1 MSLTSLLGGVQE
13 GFFYALLA
21 MGVFISFRI
30 LNTPDLTTEGSY
42 TLGVAVSA
50 VLTVAGH
57 PVLGI
62 LCAFLAGMLAG
73 SVTGVLQTRVG
84 IHPILAGILTMS
96 GLYTINTAIMGGRPD
111 VTLSQPTVFQQLYEL
126 LHLTSPKLSDFGG
139 NREALMLAKEAV
151 NLNRGLVVLAVGA
164 VLAALVLLVLIWFF
178 RTHVGLCIRATGNNE
193 AMVRSSSINA
203 GGMKILG
210 LAVANGCTALSGGM
224 MTQSG
229 GFATISNGAG
239 VLVVGLASVIIGE
252 ALVGRRSVTIG
263 LMSVILGS
271 VVYQCLIRL
280 ATSLNFFPAY
290 YLKLV
295 SAVIVAIALALPM
308 LREGIARFQRKGGAR
323 HA

>member
-1 MSLTSLLGGVQE
+1 MSLTMFLGGMQE
-13 GFFYALLA
+13 GLFYALLA

-57 PVLGI
+57 PVLGL
-62 LCAFLAGMLAG
+62 LCAFLAGVLAG
-73 SVTGVLQTRVG
+73 SVTGVLQTKVG

-96 GLYTINTAIMGGRPD
+96 GLYTINTAVMGGKPD
-111 VTLSQPTVFQQLYEL
+111 VTLTKTTLFHKLYEL
-126 LHLTSPKLSDFGG
+126 FNINLQAF
-139 NREALMLAKEAV
+139 NRDRQAFTLAKEIT
-151 NLNRGLVVLAVGA
+151 VLIVGVMFASA
-164 VLAALVLLVLIWFF
+164 VLIALIWFF
-178 RTHVGLCIRATGNNE
+178 RTHMGLCIRATGNNE

-210 LAVANGCTALSGGM
+210 LAVANGCTALAGGV
-224 MTQSG
+224 MTQSA
-229 GFATISNGAG
+229 GFATISNGSG

-252 ALVGRRSVTIG
+252 ALVGRRGVTIG

-271 VVYQCLIRL
+271 VVYQCMIRL
-280 ATSLNFFPAY
+280 ATSLNVFPAY

-295 SAVIVAIALALPM
+295 SAVIVAFALALPM
-308 LREGIARFQRKGGAR
+308 IRESLAR
-323 HA
+323 HRRNGGPRHA

>member
-1 MSLTSLLGGVQE
+1 MSLTMFLGGLQE
-13 GFFYALLA
+13 GLFYALLA

-57 PVLGI
+57 PVLG
-62 LCAFLAGMLAG
+62 LVCAFLAGALAG
-73 SVTGVLQTRVG
+73 SVTGVLQTKVG

-96 GLYTINTAIMGGRPD
+96 GLYTINTAVMGGKPD
-111 VTLSQPTVFQQLYEL
+111 VTLTKTTIFNKLYEVFNINL
-126 LHLTSPKLSDFGG
+126 QAFNKDRAAFT
-139 NREALMLAKEAV
+139 MAKEIT
-151 NLNRGLVVLAVGA
+151 VLIVGA
-164 VLAALVLLVLIWFF
+164 VLTTAVLIALIWFF

-210 LAVANGCTALSGGM
+210 LAVANGCTALAGGV

-252 ALVGRRSVTIG
+252 AIVGKRGVTVG
-263 LMSVILGS
+263 LISVILGS
-271 VVYQCLIRL
+271 VLYQCLIRL
-280 ATSLNFFPAY
+280 ATSLNVFPAY

-295 SAVIVAIALALPM
+295 SAVIVAFALALPM
-308 LREGIARFQRKGGAR
+308 IREKMGRHHRKGGAK

>member
-1 MSLTSLLGGVQE
+1 MSLTMFLGGLQE
-13 GFFYALLA
+13 GLFYALLA

-57 PVLGI
+57 PVLG
-62 LCAFLAGMLAG
+62 LVCAFLAGALAG
-73 SVTGVLQTRVG
+73 SVTGVLQTKVG

-96 GLYTINTAIMGGRPD
+96 GLYTINTAVMGGKPD
-111 VTLSQPTVFQQLYEL
+111 VTLTKTTIFNKLYDVFNINLQAFNKDRAAF
-126 LHLTSPKLSDFGG
+126 T
-139 NREALMLAKEAV
+139 MAKEV
-151 NLNRGLVVLAVGA
+151 TVLIVAA
-164 VLAALVLLVLIWFF
+164 VLATAVLIALIWFF

-210 LAVANGCTALSGGM
+210 LAVANGCTALAGGV

-252 ALVGRRSVTIG
+252 AIIGKRGVTVG

-271 VVYQCLIRL
+271 VLYQCLIRL
-280 ATSLNFFPAY
+280 ATSLNVFPAY

-295 SAVIVAIALALPM
+295 SAVIVAFALALPM
-308 LREGIARFQRKGGAR
+308 LKENFARHHRKGGAK

>member
-1 MSLTSLLGGVQE
+1 MSLTMFLGGLQE
-13 GFFYALLA
+13 GLFYALLA
-21 MGVFISFRI
+21 MGVYISFRI

-57 PVLGI
+57 PVLG
-62 LCAFLAGMLAG
+62 LVCAFLAGAAAG
-73 SVTGVLQTRVG
+73 SVTGVLQTKVG

-96 GLYTINTAIMGGRPD
+96 GLYTINTAVMGGKPD
-111 VTLSQPTVFQQLYEL
+111 VTLTKTTIFNKLYEAFNINL
-126 LHLTSPKLSDFGG
+126 QAF
-139 NREALMLAKEAV
+139 NRDRQAFTMAKEIT
-151 NLNRGLVVLAVGA
+151 VLIVAA
-164 VLAALVLLVLIWFF
+164 VLAAVVLIALIWFF

-210 LAVANGCTALSGGM
+210 LAVANGCTALAGGV

-252 ALVGRRSVTIG
+252 AIIGKRGVTVGLI
-263 LMSVILGS
+263 SVILGS
-271 VVYQCLIRL
+271 VLYQCLIRL
-280 ATSLNFFPAY
+280 ATSLNVFPAY

-308 LREGIARFQRKGGAR
+308 LKESIARRHHRKGGAK

>member
-1 MSLTSLLGGVQE
+1 MMSLTMFLGGVQE
-13 GFFYALLA
+13 GLFYALLA

-42 TLGVAVSA
+42 TLGVAASA

-57 PVLGI
+57 PVLG
-62 LCAFLAGMLAG
+62 LVCAFLAGCLAG
-73 SVTGVLQTRVG
+73 SVTGVLQTKVG

-96 GLYTINTAIMGGRPD
+96 GLYTVNTAIMGGRPD
-111 VTLSQPTVFQQLYEL
+111 VTLTKTTIFNKLYEVFNISL
-126 LHLTSPKLSDFGG
+126 QAF
-139 NREALMLAKEAV
+139 NRDRAAFTMAKEIT
-151 NLNRGLVVLAVGA
+151 VLIVAAALAIA
-164 VLAALVLLVLIWFF
+164 VLIALIWFF

-203 GGMKILG
+203 GGMKIFG
-210 LAVANGCTALSGGM
+210 LAIANGCTALAGGV
-224 MTQSG
+224 MTQAG
-229 GFATISNGAG
+229 GFATVSNGAG

-252 ALVGRRSVTIG
+252 AIVGKRGVSVG

-271 VVYQCLIRL
+271 VLYQCLIRL
-280 ATSLNFFPAY
+280 ATSLNIFPAY

-308 LREGIARFQRKGGAR
+308 IRENLARRHPKGGRR

>member
-1 MSLTSLLGGVQE
+1 MSLTMFLGGLQE
-13 GFFYALLA
+13 GLFYALLA

-57 PVLGI
+57 PVLG
-62 LCAFLAGMLAG
+62 LVCAFLAGALAG
-73 SVTGVLQTRVG
+73 SVTGVLQTKVG

-96 GLYTINTAIMGGRPD
+96 GLYTINTAVMGGKPD
-111 VTLSQPTVFQQLYEL
+111 VTLTKTTIFNKLYDVFNINLQAFNKDRAAF
-126 LHLTSPKLSDFGG
+126 T
-139 NREALMLAKEAV
+139 MAKEIT
-151 NLNRGLVVLAVGA
+151 VLIVAA
-164 VLAALVLLVLIWFF
+164 VLAIAVLIALIWFF

-210 LAVANGCTALSGGM
+210 LAIANGCTALAGGV

-252 ALVGRRSVTIG
+252 AIIGKRGVTVG

-271 VVYQCLIRL
+271 VLYQCLIRL
-280 ATSLNFFPAY
+280 ATSLNVFPAY

-295 SAVIVAIALALPM
+295 SAVIVAFALALPM
-308 LREGIARFQRKGGAR
+308 LKENFARHHRKGGAK

>member
-1 MSLTSLLGGVQE
+1 MSLTMFLGGVQE
-13 GFFYALLA
+13 GLFYALLA

-57 PVLGI
+57 PVLG
-62 LCAFLAGMLAG
+62 LVCAFLAGAMAG
-73 SVTGVLQTRVG
+73 SVTGLLQTKVG

-96 GLYTINTAIMGGRPD
+96 GLYTINTAVMGGRPD
-111 VTLSQPTVFQQLYEL
+111 VTLTKTTIFNKLYEIFNINL
-126 LHLTSPKLSDFGG
+126 QAFNKDRAAFT
-139 NREALMLAKEAV
+139 MAKEIT
-151 NLNRGLVVLAVGA
+151 VLIVGF
-164 VLAALVLLVLIWFF
+164 VLAAAVLIALIWFF

-203 GGMKILG
+203 GGMKVLG
-210 LAVANGCTALSGGM
+210 LAVANGCTALAGGV

-252 ALVGRRSVTIG
+252 AIVGKRGVTLG
-263 LMSVILGS
+263 LISVILGS
-271 VVYQCLIRL
+271 VLYQCMIRL
-280 ATSLNFFPAY
+280 ATSLNVFPAY

-295 SAVIVAIALALPM
+295 SAVIVAFALALPM
-308 LREGIARFQRKGGAR
+308 IRESLQRTRRKGGNA

>member
-1 MSLTSLLGGVQE
+1 MSLTMFLGGLQE
-13 GFFYALLA
+13 GLFYALLA

-57 PVLGI
+57 PVLG
-62 LCAFLAGMLAG
+62 LVCAFLAGALAG
-73 SVTGVLQTRVG
+73 SVTGVLQTKVG

-96 GLYTINTAIMGGRPD
+96 GLYTINTAVMGGKPD
-111 VTLSQPTVFQQLYEL
+111 VTLTKTTIFNKLYEVFNINL
-126 LHLTSPKLSDFGG
+126 QAFNKDRAAFT
-139 NREALMLAKEAV
+139 MAKEIT
-151 NLNRGLVVLAVGA
+151 VLIVAA
-164 VLAALVLLVLIWFF
+164 VLAIAVLIALIWFF

-210 LAVANGCTALSGGM
+210 LAVANGCTALAGGV

-252 ALVGRRSVTIG
+252 AIIGKRGVTLG

-271 VVYQCLIRL
+271 VLYQCLIRL
-280 ATSLNFFPAY
+280 ATSLNVFPAY

-295 SAVIVAIALALPM
+295 SAVIVAFALALPM
-308 LREGIARFQRKGGAR
+308 LRESMPRHHRKGGNT

>member
-1 MSLTSLLGGVQE
+1 MSLTMFLGGVQE
-13 GFFYALLA
+13 GLFYALLA

-57 PVLGI
+57 PVLG
-62 LCAFLAGMLAG
+62 LVCAFLAGAMAG
-73 SVTGVLQTRVG
+73 SVTGLLQTKVG

-96 GLYTINTAIMGGRPD
+96 GLYTINTAVMGGRPD
-111 VTLSQPTVFQQLYEL
+111 VTLTKTTIFNKLYEVFNINL
-126 LHLTSPKLSDFGG
+126 QAFNKDRAAFT
-139 NREALMLAKEAV
+139 MAKEITV
-151 NLNRGLVVLAVGA
+151 LIVGVVLAAA
-164 VLAALVLLVLIWFF
+164 VLIALIWFF

-203 GGMKILG
+203 GGMKVLG
-210 LAVANGCTALSGGM
+210 LAVANGCTALAGGV

-252 ALVGRRSVTIG
+252 AIVGKRGVTLG
-263 LMSVILGS
+263 LISVILGS
-271 VVYQCLIRL
+271 VLYQCMIRL
-280 ATSLNFFPAY
+280 ATSLNVFPAY

-295 SAVIVAIALALPM
+295 SSVIVAFALALPM
-308 LREGIARFQRKGGAR
+308 IRESLQRTRRKGGNA

>member
-1 MSLTSLLGGVQE
+1 MSLTMFLGGLQE
-13 GFFYALLA
+13 GLFSALLA

-57 PVLGI
+57 PVLG
-62 LCAFLAGMLAG
+62 LVCAFLAGALAG
-73 SVTGVLQTRVG
+73 SVTGVLQTKVG

-96 GLYTINTAIMGGRPD
+96 GLYTINTAVMGGKPD
-111 VTLSQPTVFQQLYEL
+111 VTLTKTTIFNKLYEAFNINL
-126 LHLTSPKLSDFGG
+126 QAFNKDRAAFT
-139 NREALMLAKEAV
+139 MAKEITVLIVAA
-151 NLNRGLVVLAVGA
+151 VLAVT
-164 VLAALVLLVLIWFF
+164 VLVALIWFF
-178 RTHVGLCIRATGNNE
+178 RTHVGLCVRATGNNE

-210 LAVANGCTALSGGM
+210 LAVANGCTALAGGV

-252 ALVGRRSVTIG
+252 AIIGKRGVTIG

-271 VVYQCLIRL
+271 VLYQCLIRL
-280 ATSLNFFPAY
+280 ATSLNVFPAY

-295 SAVIVAIALALPM
+295 SAVIVAFALALPM
-308 LREGIARFQRKGGAR
+308 LRENVARHHRKGGRR

>member
-1 MSLTSLLGGVQE
+1 MSLTMFLGGLQE
-13 GFFYALLA
+13 GLFYALLA

-57 PVLGI
+57 PVLG
-62 LCAFLAGMLAG
+62 LVCAFLAGALAG
-73 SVTGVLQTRVG
+73 SVTGVLQTKVG

-96 GLYTINTAIMGGRPD
+96 GLYTINTAVMGGKPD
-111 VTLSQPTVFQQLYEL
+111 VTLTKTTIFNKLYEVFNINL
-126 LHLTSPKLSDFGG
+126 QAFNKDRAAFT
-139 NREALMLAKEAV
+139 MAKEIT
-151 NLNRGLVVLAVGA
+151 VLIVGA
-164 VLAALVLLVLIWFF
+164 VLATAVLIALIWFF

-210 LAVANGCTALSGGM
+210 LAVANGCTALAGGV

-252 ALVGRRSVTIG
+252 AIVGKRGVTVG

-271 VVYQCLIRL
+271 VLYQCLIRL
-280 ATSLNFFPAY
+280 ATSLNVFPAY

-295 SAVIVAIALALPM
+295 SAVIVAFALALPM
-308 LREGIARFQRKGGAR
+308 IREKMGRHHRKGGAK

>member
-1 MSLTSLLGGVQE
+1 MSLTMFLGGVQE
-13 GFFYALLA
+13 GLFYALLA

-57 PVLGI
+57 PVLGL
-62 LCAFLAGMLAG
+62 LCAFLAGAAAG
-73 SVTGVLQTRVG
+73 SVTGLLQTKVG

-96 GLYTINTAIMGGRPD
+96 GLYTINTAVMGGKPD
-111 VTLSQPTVFQQLYEL
+111 VTLTKTTIFNKLYEAFNINL
-126 LHLTSPKLSDFGG
+126 QAF
-139 NREALMLAKEAV
+139 NRDRAAFTMAKEITVLIVGAA
-151 NLNRGLVVLAVGA
+151 LALLVLA
-164 VLAALVLLVLIWFF
+164 LLIWFF

-203 GGMKILG
+203 GRMKVLG
-210 LAVANGCTALSGGM
+210 LAIANGCTALAGGV

-252 ALVGRRSVTIG
+252 AIVGKRGVTVGFI
-263 LMSVILGS
+263 SVILGS
-271 VVYQCLIRL
+271 VLYQCLIRL
-280 ATSLNFFPAY
+280 ATSLNAFPAY

-308 LREGIARFQRKGGAR
+308 MKENLARVRRKGAH

>member
-1 MSLTSLLGGVQE
+1 MSLTMFLGGLQE
-13 GFFYALLA
+13 GLFYALLA

-57 PVLGI
+57 PVLG
-62 LCAFLAGMLAG
+62 LVCAFLAGALAG
-73 SVTGVLQTRVG
+73 SVTGVLQTKVG

-96 GLYTINTAIMGGRPD
+96 GLYTINTAVMGGKPD
-111 VTLSQPTVFQQLYEL
+111 VTLTKTTIFNKLYEVFNINL
-126 LHLTSPKLSDFGG
+126 QAFNKDRAAFT
-139 NREALMLAKEAV
+139 MAKEITV
-151 NLNRGLVVLAVGA
+151 LIVGVVLATA
-164 VLAALVLLVLIWFF
+164 VLIALIWFF

-203 GGMKILG
+203 GGMKVLG
-210 LAVANGCTALSGGM
+210 LAVANGCTALAGGV

-229 GFATISNGAG
+229 GFVTISNGAG

-252 ALVGRRSVTIG
+252 AIVGKRGVTVG

-271 VVYQCLIRL
+271 VLYQCLIRL
-280 ATSLNFFPAY
+280 ATSLNVFPAY

-295 SAVIVAIALALPM
+295 SAVIVAFALALPM
-308 LREGIARFQRKGGAR
+308 IREKMGRHHRKGGAK

>member
-1 MSLTSLLGGVQE
+1 MSLTMFLGGLQE
-13 GFFYALLA
+13 GLFYALLA

-57 PVLGI
+57 PVLGLI
-62 LCAFLAGMLAG
+62 CAFLAGAAAG
-73 SVTGVLQTRVG
+73 SVPGVLQTKVG

-96 GLYTINTAIMGGRPD
+96 GLYTINTAVMGGKPD
-111 VTLSQPTVFQQLYEL
+111 VTLTKTTIFNKLYEAFNINL
-126 LHLTSPKLSDFGG
+126 QAF
-139 NREALMLAKEAV
+139 NRDRQAFTMAKEIT
-151 NLNRGLVVLAVGA
+151 VLIVGA
-164 VLAALVLLVLIWFF
+164 VLASVVLIVLIWFF

-203 GGMKILG
+203 GGMKVLG
-210 LAVANGCTALSGGM
+210 LAVANGCTALAGGV

-252 ALVGRRSVTIG
+252 AIVGKRGVTVG

-271 VVYQCLIRL
+271 VLYQCLIRL
-280 ATSLNFFPAY
+280 ATSLNVFPAY

-308 LREGIARFQRKGGAR
+308 LRENLGRHHRKGGAK

>member
-1 MSLTSLLGGVQE
+1 MSLTMFLGGLQE
-13 GFFYALLA
+13 GLFYALLA

-57 PVLGI
+57 PVLGL
-62 LCAFLAGMLAG
+62 LCAFLAGALAG
-73 SVTGVLQTRVG
+73 SVTGVLQTKVG

-96 GLYTINTAIMGGRPD
+96 GLYTINTAVMGGKPD
-111 VTLSQPTVFQQLYEL
+111 VTLTKTTIFNKLYEAFNINL
-126 LHLTSPKLSDFGG
+126 QAF
-139 NREALMLAKEAV
+139 NRDRQAFTMAKEIT
-151 NLNRGLVVLAVGA
+151 VLIVGA
-164 VLAALVLLVLIWFF
+164 VLAAAVLIALIWFF

-210 LAVANGCTALSGGM
+210 LAVANGCTALAGGV

-229 GFATISNGAG
+229 GFATISNGSG

-252 ALVGRRSVTIG
+252 AIVGKRGVTVG
-263 LMSVILGS
+263 LISVILGS
-271 VVYQCLIRL
+271 VLYQCLIRL
-280 ATSLNFFPAY
+280 ATSLNVFPAY

-295 SAVIVAIALALPM
+295 SAVIVAFALALPM
-308 LREGIARFQRKGGAR
+308 IREKMARHHRKGGAK

>member
-1 MSLTSLLGGVQE
+1 MSLTMFLGGLQE
-13 GFFYALLA
+13 GLFYALLA

-57 PVLGI
+57 PVLG
-62 LCAFLAGMLAG
+62 LVCAFLAGALAG
-73 SVTGVLQTRVG
+73 SVTGVLQTKVG

-96 GLYTINTAIMGGRPD
+96 GLYTINTAVMGGKPD
-111 VTLSQPTVFQQLYEL
+111 VTLTKTTIFNKLYEVFNINL
-126 LHLTSPKLSDFGG
+126 QAFNKDRAAFT
-139 NREALMLAKEAV
+139 MAKEIT
-151 NLNRGLVVLAVGA
+151 VLIVGA
-164 VLAALVLLVLIWFF
+164 VLAAAVLIALIWFF

-210 LAVANGCTALSGGM
+210 LAVANGCTALAGGV

-252 ALVGRRSVTIG
+252 AIVGKRGVTVG

-271 VVYQCLIRL
+271 VLYQCLIRL
-280 ATSLNFFPAY
+280 ATSLNVFPAY

-308 LREGIARFQRKGGAR
+308 IREKMGRHHRKGGAK

>member
-1 MSLTSLLGGVQE
+1 MSLTMFLGGLQE
-13 GFFYALLA
+13 GLFYALLA

-57 PVLGI
+57 PVLG
-62 LCAFLAGMLAG
+62 LVCAFLAGALAG
-73 SVTGVLQTRVG
+73 SVTGVLQTKVG

-96 GLYTINTAIMGGRPD
+96 GLYTINTAVMGGKPD
-111 VTLSQPTVFQQLYEL
+111 VTLTKTTIFNKLYEVFNINL
-126 LHLTSPKLSDFGG
+126 QAFNKDRVAFT
-139 NREALMLAKEAV
+139 MAKEIT
-151 NLNRGLVVLAVGA
+151 VLIVAA
-164 VLAALVLLVLIWFF
+164 VLALTVLIALIWFF

-210 LAVANGCTALSGGM
+210 LAVANGCTALAGGV

-252 ALVGRRSVTIG
+252 AIIGKRGVTVG

-271 VVYQCLIRL
+271 VLYQCLIRL
-280 ATSLNFFPAY
+280 ATSLNVFPAY

-295 SAVIVAIALALPM
+295 SAVIVAIAIALPTI
-308 LREGIARFQRKGGAR
+308 RKKKGGAVKC
-323 HA
+323 

>member
-1 MSLTSLLGGVQE
+1 MSLTMFLGGLQE
-13 GFFYALLA
+13 GLFYALLA

-57 PVLGI
+57 PVLGL
-62 LCAFLAGMLAG
+62 LCAFLAGALAG
-73 SVTGVLQTRVG
+73 SVTGVLQTKVG

-96 GLYTINTAIMGGRPD
+96 GLYTVNTAVMGGRPD
-111 VTLSQPTVFQQLYEL
+111 VTLTKTTIFNKLYEAFNINL
-126 LHLTSPKLSDFGG
+126 QAFNKDRAAFT
-139 NREALMLAKEAV
+139 MAKEITVLIVAA
-151 NLNRGLVVLAVGA
+151 VLAVA
-164 VLAALVLLVLIWFF
+164 VLTALIWFF

-210 LAVANGCTALSGGM
+210 LAIANGCTALAGGV

-252 ALVGRRSVTIG
+252 AIIGKRGVTLG

-271 VVYQCLIRL
+271 VLYQCLIRL
-280 ATSLNFFPAY
+280 ATSLNIFPAY

-308 LREGIARFQRKGGAR
+308 FRESMPRHHRKGGNT

>member
-1 MSLTSLLGGVQE
+1 MSLTMFLGGLQE
-13 GFFYALLA
+13 GLFYALLA

-57 PVLGI
+57 PVLG
-62 LCAFLAGMLAG
+62 LVCAFLAGALAG
-73 SVTGVLQTRVG
+73 SVTGVLQPKVG

-96 GLYTINTAIMGGRPD
+96 GLYTINTAVMGGKPD
-111 VTLSQPTVFQQLYEL
+111 VTLTKTTIFNKLYEVFNINL
-126 LHLTSPKLSDFGG
+126 QAFNKDRAAFT
-139 NREALMLAKEAV
+139 MAKEIT
-151 NLNRGLVVLAVGA
+151 VLIVAA
-164 VLAALVLLVLIWFF
+164 VLAIAVLIALIWFF

-210 LAVANGCTALSGGM
+210 LAVANGCTALAGGV

-252 ALVGRRSVTIG
+252 AIIGKRGVTVG

-271 VVYQCLIRL
+271 VLYQCLIRL
-280 ATSLNFFPAY
+280 ATSLNVFPAY

-295 SAVIVAIALALPM
+295 SAVIVAFALALPM
-308 LREGIARFQRKGGAR
+308 LKENFARHHRKGGAK

>member
-1 MSLTSLLGGVQE
+1 MSLTMFLGGLQE
-13 GFFYALLA
+13 GLFYALLA
-21 MGVFISFRI
+21 MGVYISFRI

-57 PVLGI
+57 PVLG
-62 LCAFLAGMLAG
+62 LVCAFLAGAAAG
-73 SVTGVLQTRVG
+73 SVTGVLQTKVG

-96 GLYTINTAIMGGRPD
+96 GLYTINTAVMGGKPD
-111 VTLSQPTVFQQLYEL
+111 VTLTKTTIFNKLYEAFNINL
-126 LHLTSPKLSDFGG
+126 QAF
-139 NREALMLAKEAV
+139 NRDRQAFTMAKEITV
-151 NLNRGLVVLAVGA
+151 LIVGVVLAA
-164 VLAALVLLVLIWFF
+164 VVLIALIWFF

-210 LAVANGCTALSGGM
+210 LAVANGCTALAGGV

-252 ALVGRRSVTIG
+252 AIVGKRGVTIG
-263 LMSVILGS
+263 LISVILGS
-271 VVYQCLIRL
+271 VLYQCLIRL
-280 ATSLNFFPAY
+280 ATSLNVFPAY

-295 SAVIVAIALALPM
+295 SAVIVAFALALPM
-308 LREGIARFQRKGGAR
+308 IRENLARHHRKGGAK

>member
-1 MSLTSLLGGVQE
+1 MSLTMFLGGLQE
-13 GFFYALLA
+13 GLFYALLA

-57 PVLGI
+57 PVLG
-62 LCAFLAGMLAG
+62 LVCAFLAGALAG
-73 SVTGVLQTRVG
+73 SVTGVLQTKVG

-96 GLYTINTAIMGGRPD
+96 GLYTINTAVMGGKPD
-111 VTLSQPTVFQQLYEL
+111 VTLTKTTIFNKLYEVFNINL
-126 LHLTSPKLSDFGG
+126 QAFNKDRAAFT
-139 NREALMLAKEAV
+139 MAKEIT
-151 NLNRGLVVLAVGA
+151 VLIVAA
-164 VLAALVLLVLIWFF
+164 VLATAVLIALIWFF

-210 LAVANGCTALSGGM
+210 LAVANGCTALAGGV

-252 ALVGRRSVTIG
+252 AIIGKRGVTVG

-271 VVYQCLIRL
+271 VLYQCLIRL
-280 ATSLNFFPAY
+280 ATSLNVFPAY

-295 SAVIVAIALALPM
+295 SAVIVAFALALPM
-308 LREGIARFQRKGGAR
+308 LKENFARHHRKGGAK

>member
-1 MSLTSLLGGVQE
+1 MSLTMFLGGLQE
-13 GFFYALLA
+13 GLFYALLA

-57 PVLGI
+57 PVLG
-62 LCAFLAGMLAG
+62 LVCAFLAGAMAG
-73 SVTGVLQTRVG
+73 SVTGVLQTKVG

-96 GLYTINTAIMGGRPD
+96 GLYTINTAVMGGKPD
-111 VTLSQPTVFQQLYEL
+111 VTLTKTTIFNKLYEAFNINL
-126 LHLTSPKLSDFGG
+126 QAFNKDRAAFT
-139 NREALMLAKEAV
+139 MAKEIT
-151 NLNRGLVVLAVGA
+151 VLIVAA
-164 VLAALVLLVLIWFF
+164 VLAIAVLIALIWFF

-210 LAVANGCTALSGGM
+210 LAVANGCTALAGGV

-252 ALVGRRSVTIG
+252 AIIGKRGVTVG

-271 VVYQCLIRL
+271 VLYQCLIRL
-280 ATSLNFFPAY
+280 ATSLNVFPAY

-295 SAVIVAIALALPM
+295 SAVIVAFALALPM
-308 LREGIARFQRKGGAR
+308 LKENFARHHRKGGAK

>member
-1 MSLTSLLGGVQE
+1 MSLTMFLGGLQE
-13 GFFYALLA
+13 GLFYALLA

-57 PVLGI
+57 PVLG
-62 LCAFLAGMLAG
+62 LVCAFLAGALAG
-73 SVTGVLQTRVG
+73 SVTGVLQTKVG

-96 GLYTINTAIMGGRPD
+96 GLYTINTAVMGGKPD
-111 VTLSQPTVFQQLYEL
+111 VTLTKTTIFNKLYDVFNINLQAFNKDRAAF
-126 LHLTSPKLSDFGG
+126 T
-139 NREALMLAKEAV
+139 MAKEIT
-151 NLNRGLVVLAVGA
+151 VLIVAA
-164 VLAALVLLVLIWFF
+164 VLAIAVLIALIWFF

-210 LAVANGCTALSGGM
+210 LAVANGCTALAGGV

-252 ALVGRRSVTIG
+252 AIIGKRGVTVG

-271 VVYQCLIRL
+271 VLYQCLIRL
-280 ATSLNFFPAY
+280 ATSLNVFPAY

-295 SAVIVAIALALPM
+295 SAVIVAFALALPM
-308 LREGIARFQRKGGAR
+308 LKENFARHHRKGGTK

>member
-1 MSLTSLLGGVQE
+1 MSLTMFLGGLQE
-13 GFFYALLA
+13 GLFYALLA

-57 PVLGI
+57 PVLG
-62 LCAFLAGMLAG
+62 LVCAFLAGALAG
-73 SVTGVLQTRVG
+73 SVTGVLQTKVG

-96 GLYTINTAIMGGRPD
+96 GLYTINTAVMGGKPD
-111 VTLSQPTVFQQLYEL
+111 VTLTKTTIFNKLYEVFNINL
-126 LHLTSPKLSDFGG
+126 QAFNKDRAAFT
-139 NREALMLAKEAV
+139 MAKEIT
-151 NLNRGLVVLAVGA
+151 VLIVAA
-164 VLAALVLLVLIWFF
+164 VLATAVLIALIWFF

-210 LAVANGCTALSGGM
+210 LAVANGCTALAGGV

-252 ALVGRRSVTIG
+252 AIIGKRGVTIG

-271 VVYQCLIRL
+271 VLYQCLIRL
-280 ATSLNFFPAY
+280 ATSLNVFPAY

-295 SAVIVAIALALPM
+295 SAVIVAFALALPM
-308 LREGIARFQRKGGAR
+308 LKENFARHHRKGGAK

>member
-1 MSLTSLLGGVQE
+1 MSLTMFLGGLQE
-13 GFFYALLA
+13 GLFYALLA

-57 PVLGI
+57 PVLG
-62 LCAFLAGMLAG
+62 LVCAFLAGAASG
-73 SVTGVLQTRVG
+73 SVTGVLQTKVG

-96 GLYTINTAIMGGRPD
+96 GLYTINTAVMGGKPD
-111 VTLSQPTVFQQLYEL
+111 VTLTKTTIFNKLYEVFNINL
-126 LHLTSPKLSDFGG
+126 QAFNKDRAAFT
-139 NREALMLAKEAV
+139 MAKEITV
-151 NLNRGLVVLAVGA
+151 LIVGVVLAAA
-164 VLAALVLLVLIWFF
+164 VLIALIWFF

-210 LAVANGCTALSGGM
+210 LAVANGCTALAGGV

-252 ALVGRRSVTIG
+252 AIIGKRGVTVG

-271 VVYQCLIRL
+271 VLYQCLIRL
-280 ATSLNFFPAY
+280 ATSLNVFPAY

-308 LREGIARFQRKGGAR
+308 LKENASRHHRKGGHK

>member
-1 MSLTSLLGGVQE
+1 MSLTMFLGGLQE
-13 GFFYALLA
+13 GLFYALLA

-57 PVLGI
+57 PVLG
-62 LCAFLAGMLAG
+62 LVCAFLAGALAG
-73 SVTGVLQTRVG
+73 SVTGVLQTKVG

-96 GLYTINTAIMGGRPD
+96 GLYTINTAVMGGKPD
-111 VTLSQPTVFQQLYEL
+111 VTLTKTTIFNKLYDVFNINLQAFNKDRAAF
-126 LHLTSPKLSDFGG
+126 T
-139 NREALMLAKEAV
+139 MAKEIT
-151 NLNRGLVVLAVGA
+151 VLIVAA
-164 VLAALVLLVLIWFF
+164 VLAAAVLIALIWFF

-210 LAVANGCTALSGGM
+210 LAVANGCTALAGGV

-252 ALVGRRSVTIG
+252 AIIGKRGVTVG

-271 VVYQCLIRL
+271 VLYQCLIRL
-280 ATSLNFFPAY
+280 ATSLNVFPAY

-295 SAVIVAIALALPM
+295 SAVIVAFALALPM
-308 LREGIARFQRKGGAR
+308 LKENFARHHRKGGAK

>member
-1 MSLTSLLGGVQE
+1 MSLTMFLGGLQE
-13 GFFYALLA
+13 GLFYALLA
-21 MGVFISFRI
+21 MGVYISFRI

-57 PVLGI
+57 PVLG
-62 LCAFLAGMLAG
+62 LVCAFLAGAAAG
-73 SVTGVLQTRVG
+73 SVTGVLQTKVG

-96 GLYTINTAIMGGRPD
+96 GLYTINTAVMGGKPD
-111 VTLSQPTVFQQLYEL
+111 VTLTKTTIFNKLYEAFNINL
-126 LHLTSPKLSDFGG
+126 QAFNKDRAAFT
-139 NREALMLAKEAV
+139 MAKEIT
-151 NLNRGLVVLAVGA
+151 VLIVGA
-164 VLAALVLLVLIWFF
+164 VLAAAVLIALIWFF

-203 GGMKILG
+203 GGMKSLG
-210 LAVANGCTALSGGM
+210 LAVANGCTALAGGV

-229 GFATISNGAG
+229 GFATISNGSG

-252 ALVGRRSVTIG
+252 AIVGKRGVTIG
-263 LMSVILGS
+263 LISVILGS
-271 VVYQCLIRL
+271 VLYQCLIRL
-280 ATSLNFFPAY
+280 ATSLNVFPAY

-308 LREGIARFQRKGGAR
+308 IREKMARHHRKGGAK

>member
-1 MSLTSLLGGVQE
+1 MSLTMFLGGLQE
-13 GFFYALLA
+13 GLFYALLA
-21 MGVFISFRI
+21 MGVYISFRI

-57 PVLGI
+57 PVLGLI
-62 LCAFLAGMLAG
+62 CAFLAGAAAG
-73 SVTGVLQTRVG
+73 SMTGVLQTKVG

-96 GLYTINTAIMGGRPD
+96 GLYTINTAVMGGKPD
-111 VTLSQPTVFQQLYEL
+111 VTLTKTTIFNKLYEVFNINL
-126 LHLTSPKLSDFGG
+126 QAF
-139 NREALMLAKEAV
+139 NRDRQAFTMAKEIT
-151 NLNRGLVVLAVGA
+151 VLIVAA
-164 VLAALVLLVLIWFF
+164 VLAAVVLIVLIWFF

-210 LAVANGCTALSGGM
+210 LAVANGCTALAGGV

-229 GFATISNGAG
+229 GFATISNGSG

-252 ALVGRRSVTIG
+252 AIIGKRGVTIG
-263 LMSVILGS
+263 LMSVIVGS
-271 VVYQCLIRL
+271 VLYQCLIRL
-280 ATSLNFFPAY
+280 ATSLNVFPAY

-295 SAVIVAIALALPM
+295 SAVIVAFALALPM
-308 LREGIARFQRKGGAR
+308 LKESMARHHHRKGGAK

>member
-1 MSLTSLLGGVQE
+1 MSLTMFLGGLQE
-13 GFFYALLA
+13 GLFYALLA

-57 PVLGI
+57 PVLG
-62 LCAFLAGMLAG
+62 LVCAFLAGAMAG
-73 SVTGVLQTRVG
+73 SVTGLLQTKVG

-96 GLYTINTAIMGGRPD
+96 GLYTINTAVMGGKPD
-111 VTLSQPTVFQQLYEL
+111 VTLTKTTIFNKLYEVFNINL
-126 LHLTSPKLSDFGG
+126 QAFNKDRAAFT
-139 NREALMLAKEAV
+139 MAKEIT
-151 NLNRGLVVLAVGA
+151 VLIVAA
-164 VLAALVLLVLIWFF
+164 VLAIAVLIALIWFF

-210 LAVANGCTALSGGM
+210 LAVANGCTALAGGV

-252 ALVGRRSVTIG
+252 AIIGKRGVTVG

-271 VVYQCLIRL
+271 VLYQCLIRL
-280 ATSLNFFPAY
+280 ATSLNVFPAY
-290 YLKLV
+290 YRKLGA
-295 SAVIVAIALALPM
+295 AVIVAFALALPM
-308 LREGIARFQRKGGAR
+308 LKENFARHHRKGGTK

>member
-1 MSLTSLLGGVQE
+1 MSLTMFLGGLQE
-13 GFFYALLA
+13 GLFYALLA

-57 PVLGI
+57 PVLG
-62 LCAFLAGMLAG
+62 LVCAFLAGALAG
-73 SVTGVLQTRVG
+73 SVTGVLQTKVG

-96 GLYTINTAIMGGRPD
+96 GLYTINTAVMGGKPD
-111 VTLSQPTVFQQLYEL
+111 VTLTKTTIFNKLYDVFNINLQAFNKDRAAF
-126 LHLTSPKLSDFGG
+126 T
-139 NREALMLAKEAV
+139 MAKEIT
-151 NLNRGLVVLAVGA
+151 VLIVAA
-164 VLAALVLLVLIWFF
+164 VLAIAVLIALIWFF

-210 LAVANGCTALSGGM
+210 LAVANGCTALAGGV

-252 ALVGRRSVTIG
+252 AIIGKRGVTVG

-271 VVYQCLIRL
+271 VLYQCLIRL
-280 ATSLNFFPAY
+280 ATSLNVFPAY

-295 SAVIVAIALALPM
+295 SAVIVAFALALPM
-308 LREGIARFQRKGGAR
+308 LKENFARHHRKGGAK

>member
-1 MSLTSLLGGVQE
+1 MSLTMFLGGLQE
-13 GFFYALLA
+13 GLFYALLA

-50 VLTVAGH
+50 VLTVAGP
-57 PVLGI
+57 PVLG
-62 LCAFLAGMLAG
+62 LVCAFLAGAAAG
-73 SVTGVLQTRVG
+73 SVTGVLQTKVG

-96 GLYTINTAIMGGRPD
+96 GLYTINTAVMGGKPD
-111 VTLSQPTVFQQLYEL
+111 VTLTKTTIFNKLYEAFNINL
-126 LHLTSPKLSDFGG
+126 QAF
-139 NREALMLAKEAV
+139 NRDRQAFTMAKEIT
-151 NLNRGLVVLAVGA
+151 VLIVAA
-164 VLAALVLLVLIWFF
+164 VLAAVVLIALIWFF

-210 LAVANGCTALSGGM
+210 LAVANGCTALAGGV

-252 ALVGRRSVTIG
+252 AIIGKRGVTIG
-263 LMSVILGS
+263 LISVILGS
-271 VVYQCLIRL
+271 VLYQCLIRL
-280 ATSLNFFPAY
+280 ATSLNVFPAY

-308 LREGIARFQRKGGAR
+308 LKEGIARRHHRKGGAK

>member
-1 MSLTSLLGGVQE
+1 MSLTMFLGGLQE
-13 GFFYALLA
+13 GLFYALLA

-57 PVLGI
+57 PVLG
-62 LCAFLAGMLAG
+62 LVCAFLAGALAG
-73 SVTGVLQTRVG
+73 SVTGVLQTKVG

-96 GLYTINTAIMGGRPD
+96 GLYTINTAVMGGKPD
-111 VTLSQPTVFQQLYEL
+111 VTLTKTTIFNKLYDVFNINLQAFNKDRAAF
-126 LHLTSPKLSDFGG
+126 T
-139 NREALMLAKEAV
+139 MAKEIT
-151 NLNRGLVVLAVGA
+151 VLIVAA
-164 VLAALVLLVLIWFF
+164 VLAAVVLIALIWFF

-210 LAVANGCTALSGGM
+210 LAVANGCTALAGGV

-252 ALVGRRSVTIG
+252 AIIGKRSVTVG

-271 VVYQCLIRL
+271 VLYQCLIRL
-280 ATSLNFFPAY
+280 ATSLNVFPAY

-295 SAVIVAIALALPM
+295 SAVIVAFALALPM
-308 LREGIARFQRKGGAR
+308 LKENFARHHRKGGAK

>member
-1 MSLTSLLGGVQE
+1 MSLTMFRGGLQE
-13 GFFYALLA
+13 GLFYALLA

-57 PVLGI
+57 PVLG
-62 LCAFLAGMLAG
+62 LVCAFLAGALAG
-73 SVTGVLQTRVG
+73 SVTGVLQTKVG

-96 GLYTINTAIMGGRPD
+96 GLYTINTAVMGGKPD
-111 VTLSQPTVFQQLYEL
+111 VTLTKTTIFNKLYEAFNINL
-126 LHLTSPKLSDFGG
+126 QAFNKDRATFT
-139 NREALMLAKEAV
+139 MAKEITVLIVAA
-151 NLNRGLVVLAVGA
+151 VLAVT
-164 VLAALVLLVLIWFF
+164 VLVALIWFF
-178 RTHVGLCIRATGNNE
+178 RTHVGLCVRATGNNE

-210 LAVANGCTALSGGM
+210 LAVANGCTALAGGV

-252 ALVGRRSVTIG
+252 AIIGKRGVTIG

-271 VVYQCLIRL
+271 VLYQCLIRL
-280 ATSLNFFPAY
+280 ATSLNVFPAY

-295 SAVIVAIALALPM
+295 SAVIVAFALALPM
-308 LREGIARFQRKGGAR
+308 LRENVARHHRKGGRR

>member
-1 MSLTSLLGGVQE
+1 MSLTMFLGGLQE
-13 GFFYALLA
+13 GLFYALLA
-21 MGVFISFRI
+21 MGVYISFRI

-50 VLTVAGH
+50 VLTVEGH
-57 PVLGI
+57 PVLG
-62 LCAFLAGMLAG
+62 LVCAFLAGALAG
-73 SVTGVLQTRVG
+73 GVTGVLQTKVG

-96 GLYTINTAIMGGRPD
+96 GLYTINTAVMGGKPD
-111 VTLSQPTVFQQLYEL
+111 VTLTKTTIFNKLYEAFNINL
-126 LHLTSPKLSDFGG
+126 QAF
-139 NREALMLAKEAV
+139 NRDRQAFTMAKEIT
-151 NLNRGLVVLAVGA
+151 VLIVGA
-164 VLAALVLLVLIWFF
+164 VLAAAVLIALIWFF

-210 LAVANGCTALSGGM
+210 LAAANGCTALAGGV

-229 GFATISNGAG
+229 GFATISNGSG

-252 ALVGRRSVTIG
+252 AIVGKRGVTIG
-263 LMSVILGS
+263 LISVSLGS
-271 VVYQCLIRL
+271 VLYQCLIRL
-280 ATSLNFFPAY
+280 ATSLNVFPAY

-295 SAVIVAIALALPM
+295 SAVIVAFALALPM
-308 LREGIARFQRKGGAR
+308 IREKMGRHHRKGGAK